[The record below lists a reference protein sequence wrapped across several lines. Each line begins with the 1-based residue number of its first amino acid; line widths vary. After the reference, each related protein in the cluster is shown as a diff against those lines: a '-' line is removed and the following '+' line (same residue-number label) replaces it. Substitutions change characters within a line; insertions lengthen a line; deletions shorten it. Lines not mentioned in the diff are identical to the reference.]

1 MAYLSTPCTDAF
13 LGKQCINKA
22 IEVLFSAQGSDDSE
36 DHLETTSENIEN
48 AKPTLIWNC
57 VYVQEITQVCLY
69 LISTMTVLFIPA
81 LVKVCAAHVHI
92 YVFVLKTSAV
102 LSSTSR
108 EHLVL
113 YYHAPCLMKIWTT
126 GIYWNQQKRYCTVM
140 IYFTLELV

>member
-1 MAYLSTPCTDAF
+1 M
-13 LGKQCINKA
+13 GKQCINKA
-22 IEVLFSAQGSDDSE
+22 REVLFSAQGSDDLE
-36 DHLETTSENIEN
+36 GHLETTSENIDN

-57 VYVQEITQVCLY
+57 VYVQEITQVCLH
-69 LISTMTVLFIPA
+69 LIITMTVFMVVPT

-102 LSSTSR
+102 LSSTIR

-113 YYHAPCLMKIWTT
+113 CCHALCLMKIWTT